1 MMRSVL
7 TPQEELAF
15 ALRELFEEAGYRRF
29 RVSKFED
36 YDLYS
41 RYKDFL
47 VSDAVISFTDTGGAL
62 KALKPDVT
70 LSILKSSRP
79 GNGTEKL
86 YYNESVYRPSDGS
99 FKELTQCGLECI
111 GALDE
116 ASVLEVVSLAARSL
130 EKISGDCVLSISQPE
145 FIKQAAD
152 GLSLSGEQRD
162 MIFKLVEEKNI
173 PALKSALASSGADR
187 EASDRFAELAALS
200 GDPASVIEEL
210 SSICPGEKTEKLR
223 TLCEGLEGLG
233 FKGVV
238 SIDLSAGCR
247 TRYYSGLVFKG
258 YIKGTPSAVLAGG
271 RYDALARRMGKDCGA
286 IGFAVYL
293 DAAERF
299 LEGKAGNTESDGILK
314 VALPK
319 GRLGEKVY
327 AMFAQA
333 GYECPEA
340 VSGSRKLIFENPE
353 KGVSY
358 FWVKPSDVAVYVERG
373 AADIGVCGKDI
384 IMEHVPDVYEILD
397 LKTGKCRMAVAAR
410 KDFVDDPSKT
420 ITVATK
426 FGKIAADY
434 YASLGRDIDMIHL
447 NGSIELAPLLGLSD
461 VIVDIVETGTTLKE
475 NGLVERE
482 KIADIS
488 ARLISNKASYEFK
501 GKRITAL
508 AEALGKQVNK

>member
-29 RVSKFED
+29 RMSKFED

-152 GLSLSGEQRD
+152 SLSLSDEQRD

-200 GDPASVIEEL
+200 GDPVSVIEEL

-247 TRYYSGLVFKG
+247 TRYYSG
-258 YIKGTPSAVLAGG
+258 I
-271 RYDALARRMGKDCGA
+271 
-286 IGFAVYL
+286 
-293 DAAERF
+293 
-299 LEGKAGNTESDGILK
+299 
-314 VALPK
+314 
-319 GRLGEKVY
+319 
-327 AMFAQA
+327 
-333 GYECPEA
+333 
-340 VSGSRKLIFENPE
+340 
-353 KGVSY
+353 
-358 FWVKPSDVAVYVERG
+358 
-373 AADIGVCGKDI
+373 
-384 IMEHVPDVYEILD
+384 
-397 LKTGKCRMAVAAR
+397 
-410 KDFVDDPSKT
+410 
-420 ITVATK
+420 
-426 FGKIAADY
+426 
-434 YASLGRDIDMIHL
+434 
-447 NGSIELAPLLGLSD
+447 
-461 VIVDIVETGTTLKE
+461 
-475 NGLVERE
+475 
-482 KIADIS
+482 
-488 ARLISNKASYEFK
+488 
-501 GKRITAL
+501 
-508 AEALGKQVNK
+508 